1 MSQPNPYIL
10 AAENPSAL
18 LTLLRANPSIA
29 SGQDE
34 HGYSLLHAAAS
45 YGHIHLL
52 RALVKEFNVDVNLL
66 DEDGETCL
74 FVTESVE
81 IAKCLVE
88 ELGVNYNKRNDEGL
102 AAYETIENDDSFPE
116 VAAYLRQVA
125 GVPAP
130 APADSSADVALNQPP
145 PLPANLQLNLGTVSE
160 QEANAGIDQVDPEFK
175 RRIDELAA
183 REDFHSEA
191 TQAQL
196 RELVMDALRGSSIE
210 TDERGVRR
218 RTD

>member
-45 YGHIHLL
+45 YGHIDLL

-88 ELGVNYNKRNDEGL
+88 ELGVDYNKRNDEGL

-116 VAAYLRQVA
+116 VADYLRQVA

-130 APADSSADVALNQPP
+130 APADSSVDVALNQPP

>member
-18 LTLLRANPSIA
+18 LTLLRSNPSIA

-45 YGHIHLL
+45 YGHIDLL

-88 ELGVNYNKRNDEGL
+88 ELGVDYNKRNDEGM

-130 APADSSADVALNQPP
+130 APADSSADAALNQPP